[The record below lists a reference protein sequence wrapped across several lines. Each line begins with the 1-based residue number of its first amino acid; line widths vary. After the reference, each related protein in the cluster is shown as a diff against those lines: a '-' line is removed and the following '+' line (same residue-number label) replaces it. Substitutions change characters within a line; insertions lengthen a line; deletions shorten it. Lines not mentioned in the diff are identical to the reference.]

1 MTAATAAVIP
11 IIVRMVLLLAVLC
24 LLLLL
29 LLRLL
34 LLPVLC
40 LLLALILV
48 LVLVICHFVLRFSAH
63 GKNRKKYC
71 FVCGEK
77 QYRNSGFLSLEFH
90 RSCYKSRN
98 AFS

>member
-1 MTAATAAVIP
+1 
-11 IIVRMVLLLAVLC
+11 MVLLLAVLC

-34 LLPVLC
+34 LLAVLC
-40 LLLALILV
+40 LLLALI

-77 QYRNSGFLSLEFH
+77 QYWNSGFLSLEFH

>member
-11 IIVRMVLLLAVLC
+11 IIARMILLLAVLR

-48 LVLVICHFVLRFSAH
+48 LMICHFVLRFSAH
-63 GKNRKKYC
+63 GKNRKNTALC
-71 FVCGEK
+71 AEK
-77 QYRNSGFLSLEFH
+77 NSIGNPDF
-90 RSCYKSRN
+90 
-98 AFS
+98 

>member
-34 LLPVLC
+34 LLP
-40 LLLALILV
+40 ALI

-90 RSCYKSRN
+90 RSCHKSRN

>member
-1 MTAATAAVIP
+1 
-11 IIVRMVLLLAVLC
+11 MVLLLAVLC

-48 LVLVICHFVLRFSAH
+48 LMICHFVLRFSAH

>member
-11 IIVRMVLLLAVLC
+11 IIVRMILLLAVLC

-40 LLLALILV
+40 LLLALI

-77 QYRNSGFLSLEFH
+77 QYRNSRFLSLEFH
-90 RSCYKSRN
+90 RSCCKSRN

>member
-11 IIVRMVLLLAVLC
+11 IIVRMILLLAVLC

-48 LVLVICHFVLRFSAH
+48 YSGGAALYFSDCPSLPEEMEPAPPH
-63 GKNRKKYC
+63 GALPYT
-71 FVCGEK
+71 
-77 QYRNSGFLSLEFH
+77 LEPEGVFTA
-90 RSCYKSRN
+90 CYEPP
-98 AFS
+98 AMEG

>member
-34 LLPVLC
+34 LPVLC
-40 LLLALILV
+40 LLLALI

>member
-1 MTAATAAVIP
+1 
-11 IIVRMVLLLAVLC
+11 MVLLLAVLC

-40 LLLALILV
+40 LLLALI

-77 QYRNSGFLSLEFH
+77 QYRNSGFLSLEIH